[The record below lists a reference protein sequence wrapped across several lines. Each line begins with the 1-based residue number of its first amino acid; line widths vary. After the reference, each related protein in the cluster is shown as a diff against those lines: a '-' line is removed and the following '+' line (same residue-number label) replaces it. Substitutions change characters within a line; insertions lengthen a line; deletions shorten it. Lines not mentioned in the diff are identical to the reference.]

1 MGAPIGNTCPDIN
14 KAIGRLEPLIKQI
27 DKLRESDYED
37 VKQME
42 DLLSE
47 CRYAMDCAIDSF
59 EDLRKDNDTLRTWGK
74 EMEETAETLQVQ
86 VNELTEECGR
96 LKEEVAEW
104 SRF

>member
-47 CRYAMDCAIDSF
+47 CRYAMDSAIGSF

-74 EMEETAETLQVQ
+74 EMEESAETLQVQ
-86 VNELTEECGR
+86 VNELTEECER
-96 LKEEVAEW
+96 LKEEIAEW